1 MWLAMPC
8 QFGDASVI
16 EVSQQLRN
24 LIAEVQAVSHSY
36 QLIVV
41 NKADKVGSLSL
52 VYSGNAVDSGTE
64 LLEL

>member
-24 LIAEVQAVSHSY
+24 LIAEVQAISHSY

>member
-41 NKADKVGSLSL
+41 NKADKVGSLL
-52 VYSGNAVDSGTE
+52 FVYSGNAVDSGTE